1 MVTAVDVPE
10 KNITLILDSTNPGI
24 GVFKDGKIYMFS
36 TIDGN
41 GLETK
46 HIGEFVLAGYETTI
60 DIIRDEIK
68 SIFLPCEYSIE
79 ELRDMYGP
87 EALNKELE
95 RIKSIEEKVEIEKNF
110 IPKAEI
116 NEQKAV
122 ENSAEEN
129 KSIDE
134 NNRRE
139 NEEEIY

>member
-46 HIGEFVLAGYETTI
+46 HIGEFVLEGYETTI

-68 SIFLPCEYSIE
+68 SIFLPCEYSI
-79 ELRDMYGP
+79 
-87 EALNKELE
+87 
-95 RIKSIEEKVEIEKNF
+95 
-110 IPKAEI
+110 
-116 NEQKAV
+116 
-122 ENSAEEN
+122 
-129 KSIDE
+129 
-134 NNRRE
+134 
-139 NEEEIY
+139 

>member
-46 HIGEFVLAGYETTI
+46 HIGEFVLEGYETTI

-134 NNRRE
+134 NNRIE
-139 NEEEIY
+139 NREIY

>member
-46 HIGEFVLAGYETTI
+46 HIGEFVLEGYETTI

-95 RIKSIEEKVEIEKNF
+95 RIKLIEEKVEIEKNF

-116 NEQKAV
+116 NEQEAV
-122 ENSAEEN
+122 E
-129 KSIDE
+129 KSME
-134 NNRRE
+134 GNE
-139 NEEEIY
+139 GGKNEERYKVSK